1 MNDAGQSALFDAF
14 LFLVIALV
22 ASGTVLAYTS
32 LSLAEDEGAAR
43 AESLAY
49 AEDVRVAL
57 LRTTLE
63 DPWYVNGTGGQV
75 NLGRGATVERF
86 LLDEIQ
92 LLARGLT
99 TENFVRMNALILA
112 RAKSLVRAPYAV
124 GVGGYLLGQE
134 RMADLWLGDSEAP
147 PADRFTASWSYGTL
161 DGSTV
166 TIEIDLWRL

>member
-1 MNDAGQSALFDAF
+1 MDGTGQSALFDAF
-14 LFLVIALV
+14 LFFVIALV
-22 ASGTVLAYTS
+22 ASGAVLAYTS

-43 AESLAY
+43 AEALAY

-63 DPWYVNGTGGQV
+63 DAWYDNGTGGRV
-75 NLGRGATVERF
+75 SLGQGVTVERF

-99 TENFVRMNALILA
+99 SENFAEADALILA
-112 RAKSLVRAPYAV
+112 RARSLVRAPYDV
-124 GVGGYLLGQE
+124 GIGGSLLGH
-134 RMADLWLGDSEAP
+134 AGAANLWLGDGDAP
-147 PADRFTASWSYGTL
+147 PADRFTASWSYETV

-166 TIEIDLWRL
+166 TIEVHLWTT